1 MKLRE
6 NLVEIH
12 SLKTFLFAG
21 FPTSVPPEV
30 AISDTLM
37 DMGSIVKIV
46 QVDKESGKDK
56 RMSESRVP
64 TTAGKIT
71 TEFVIYFIKHP
82 FNGCLFVFGVFRH
95 FPHCTAVPF

>member
-12 SLKTFLFAG
+12 SHNTFLFAG

-37 DMGSIVKIV
+37 DMGSIVKNV
-46 QVDKESGKDK
+46 KVDKESGKDK
-56 RMSESRVP
+56 RMSDL
-64 TTAGKIT
+64 I
-71 TEFVIYFIKHP
+71 
-82 FNGCLFVFGVFRH
+82 
-95 FPHCTAVPF
+95 